1 MSSRPLQGLRVLD
14 VSALAPGPFATMIL
28 ADFGADVI
36 AVERPGPDPFA
47 TRAWLG
53 RGKRFVTVD
62 LRSVAG
68 PAVVARLA
76 RDVDVFVE
84 GYRPGTMERLGLGP
98 DDLMAA
104 NPGLV
109 YTRVTGWGQDGP
121 YAERAGHDINYISI
135 AGALGVIGTEDPV
148 PPANLV
154 GDFASGSFTAVMGIL
169 LALHERRRSGRGQ
182 VVDAAM
188 VDGAV
193 LLITG
198 QLGLAALGRWGPRG
212 TNLVD
217 GSAPFYGTYRCADG
231 RYVAVGA
238 IEDPFWLALLEGLGL
253 QDDQDLAPRMD
264 PARWPGQ
271 RRRIAERFAERP
283 RDHWVKLLAGTDAC
297 VTPVLEL
304 DELTS
309 DEHLTARGSLRQ
321 GAGVTGAAP
330 APRLSRTPGRPG
342 EPAAEKG
349 SETDAV
355 LTGAGFTPVELAAL
369 RQSGALG

>member
-1 MSSRPLQGLRVLD
+1 MSSRPLEGLRVLD

-53 RGKRFVTVD
+53 RGKRFVTID
-62 LRSVAG
+62 LRSADG
-68 PAVVARLA
+68 PGVVARLA

-98 DDLMAA
+98 DELMDA

-121 YAERAGHDINYISI
+121 YAMRAGHDINYISI
-135 AGALGVIGTEDPV
+135 AGALGVIGGEDPV

-154 GDFASGSFTAVMGIL
+154 GDFAGGSFTAVMGIL
-169 LALHERRRSGRGQ
+169 PALHERRHSGQGQ

-188 VDGAV
+188 VDGAA

-231 RYVAVGA
+231 RYLAVGA
-238 IEDPFWLALLEGLGL
+238 IEDPFWLALLDGLGL
-253 QDDQDLAPRMD
+253 GDDEAFAERLD
-264 PARWPGQ
+264 PARWPEQ
-271 RRRIAERFAERP
+271 RRRLAARFAEHP
-283 RDHWVKLLAGTDAC
+283 RHHWVKLLADTDAC
-297 VTPVLEL
+297 VTPVLDL
-304 DELTS
+304 DELTG
-309 DEHLTARGSLRQ
+309 DEHLMARGSIRLR
-321 GAGVTGAAP
+321 GGDTEAAP

-342 EPAAEKG
+342 DPAAEKG
-349 SETDAV
+349 SGTDAV
-355 LTGAGFTPVELAAL
+355 LTGAGFGPEEVAAL

>member
-1 MSSRPLQGLRVLD
+1 MSSGPLQGLRVLD

-47 TRAWLG
+47 TRTWLG

-62 LRSVAG
+62 LRSDAG
-68 PAVVARLA
+68 PGVVARLA

-98 DDLMAA
+98 EDLMAA
-104 NPGLV
+104 NPALV
-109 YTRVTGWGQDGP
+109 YARVTGWGQDGP
-121 YAERAGHDINYISI
+121 YSQRAGHDINYISI
-135 AGALGVIGTEDPV
+135 AGALGVIGIDDPV

-154 GDFASGSFTAVMGIL
+154 GDFAAGSFTAVMGIL

-188 VDGAV
+188 VDGAA

-253 QDDQDLAPRMD
+253 QDDPAFAHRLD

-271 RRRIAERFAERP
+271 RQRMAAVFAARP
-283 RDHWVKLLAGTDAC
+283 RDDWAKLLAGTDAC

-304 DELTS
+304 DELTG
-309 DEHLTARGSLRQ
+309 DEHLRARGSLRQ
-321 GAGVTGAAP
+321 RDGATEAAP
-330 APRLSRTPGRPG
+330 APRLSRTPGTPG
-342 EPAAEKG
+342 EPAAEQG

-355 LTGAGFTPVELAAL
+355 LTNASFTPEELVAL
-369 RQSGALG
+369 HQSGALG